1 MKGSQ
6 SVPFIVLLKAESC
19 ARSVQVIVKS
29 GEEYYESVHSSGGY
43 QNYAAAGKKKT
54 ELLVFRMLVL
64 GILAGMFIA
73 LGAAV
78 TNTAAHTIA
87 DVSTARIICGLLFP
101 AGLSLVI
108 LMGGELF
115 TGNCLISIS
124 VLEKETTTGMMLK
137 NWLFVY
143 IGNFIGSI
151 IVAAGCAY
159 FGQMNYSGGGLA
171 VFTMKLAATKASLPM
186 GNAIVLG
193 FFCNVLV
200 CFAVLCSLEAK
211 DVTGRI
217 VGTFLPIASFVICGF
232 EHSVANMYYIP
243 AGIFASHVPAYA
255 AKAAEAGL
263 DLSMLTWGN
272 FLIKNL
278 IPVTIGNI
286 LGGVFVGASMWLG
299 HVYRQKK

>member
-1 MKGSQ
+1 MNLFTA
-6 SVPFIVLLKAESC
+6 PE
-19 ARSVQVIVKS
+19 VIK
-29 GEEYYESVHSSGGY
+29 
-43 QNYAAAGKKKT
+43 NYAAAGKKKT
-54 ELLVFRMLVL
+54 ELSVFRMLVL

-78 TNTAAHTIA
+78 TNTAAHTIT

-263 DLSMLTWGN
+263 DLSILTWGN

>member
-1 MKGSQ
+1 MNLFTA
-6 SVPFIVLLKAESC
+6 PE
-19 ARSVQVIVKS
+19 VIK
-29 GEEYYESVHSSGGY
+29 
-43 QNYAAAGKKKT
+43 NYAAAGKKKT
-54 ELLVFRMLVL
+54 ELSVFRMLVL

-171 VFTMKLAATKASLPM
+171 VFTMKLAATKASLRGQCHSAGILLQCTCLLRCFMQSGSKRCNRKNRWNISPHR
-186 GNAIVLG
+186 
-193 FFCNVLV
+193 FFCNLR
-200 CFAVLCSLEAK
+200 F
-211 DVTGRI
+211 
-217 VGTFLPIASFVICGF
+217 
-232 EHSVANMYYIP
+232 
-243 AGIFASHVPAYA
+243 
-255 AKAAEAGL
+255 
-263 DLSMLTWGN
+263 
-272 FLIKNL
+272 
-278 IPVTIGNI
+278 
-286 LGGVFVGASMWLG
+286 
-299 HVYRQKK
+299 

>member
-1 MKGSQ
+1 MNLFTA
-6 SVPFIVLLKAESC
+6 PE
-19 ARSVQVIVKS
+19 VIK
-29 GEEYYESVHSSGGY
+29 
-43 QNYAAAGKKKT
+43 NYAAAGKKKT
-54 ELLVFRMLVL
+54 ELSVFRMLVL

-211 DVTGRI
+211 D
-217 VGTFLPIASFVICGF
+217 
-232 EHSVANMYYIP
+232 
-243 AGIFASHVPAYA
+243 YA

>member
-1 MKGSQ
+1 M
-6 SVPFIVLLKAESC
+6 
-19 ARSVQVIVKS
+19 QVIVKS

-43 QNYAAAGKKKT
+43 QKLCGRREEKNRAIGVQNAG
-54 ELLVFRMLVL
+54 L

-108 LMGGELF
+108 LMGGTVHWELPHQHL
-115 TGNCLISIS
+115 GSG
-124 VLEKETTTGMMLK
+124 KETTTGMMLK

-243 AGIFASHVPAYA
+243 AGIFASNVPAYA
-255 AKAAEAGL
+255 AKAAEQ
-263 DLSMLTWGN
+263 DLTC
-272 FLIKNL
+272 
-278 IPVTIGNI
+278 PC
-286 LGGVFVGASMWLG
+286 
-299 HVYRQKK
+299 